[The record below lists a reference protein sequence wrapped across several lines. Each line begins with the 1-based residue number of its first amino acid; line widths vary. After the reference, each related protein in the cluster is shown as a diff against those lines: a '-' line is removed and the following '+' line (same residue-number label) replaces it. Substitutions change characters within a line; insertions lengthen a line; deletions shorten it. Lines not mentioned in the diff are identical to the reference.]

1 MAYIYKIIN
10 NINQKIY
17 IGKTSSTIEKR
28 FREHCNDSKKER
40 CEKRPLY
47 DAMNKYGI
55 ENFAIE
61 KVEEVEND
69 EIASEREIYWI
80 KKLNTYIGFNDCN
93 GYNATLGGDSK
104 RIYDYQIIAKK
115 YLELKNQKETA
126 KYFQCDVETVK
137 KACQENNIEIISS
150 QQVAKD
156 AQKKCVKMYDL
167 ENNFIQEFETMKDAA
182 IWVIE
187 NKLTTSNK
195 IDEVRSS
202 IRKACNGQYKKA
214 FNHIWKNK

>member
-28 FREHCNDSKKER
+28 FKEHCNDSKKER

-55 ENFAIE
+55 ENFTVE

-80 KKLNTYIGFNDCN
+80 NKLRTYIGFNDCN

-195 IDEVRSS
+195 IAGVRSS

-214 FNHIWKNK
+214 FNHIWKYK

>member
-1 MAYIYKIIN
+1 MAYIYKIFN
-10 NINQKIY
+10 DVNDKLY
-17 IGKTSSTIEKR
+17 IGKTSSTIEER
-28 FREHCNDSKKER
+28 FKQHISDSKKER
-40 CEKRPLY
+40 HEKRPLY
-47 DAMNKYGI
+47 DAMKKYGI
-55 ENFAIE
+55 DKFHIE
-61 KVEEVEND
+61 KIEEVEND

-80 KKLNTYIGFNDCN
+80 NKLRTYIGFNDCN

-150 QQVAKD
+150 QQIAKD

-195 IDEVRSS
+195 IDGVRSN

>member
-1 MAYIYKIIN
+1 
-10 NINQKIY
+10 
-17 IGKTSSTIEKR
+17 
-28 FREHCNDSKKER
+28 
-40 CEKRPLY
+40 
-47 DAMNKYGI
+47 MNKYSI
-55 ENFAIE
+55 ENFTVE

-80 KKLNTYIGFNDCN
+80 NKLRTYIGFNDCN

-126 KYFQCDVETVK
+126 KYFQCDVETVQ

-150 QQVAKD
+150 QQIATD

-195 IDEVRSS
+195 IDGVRSS